1 MMNQPISGEPKK
13 SLIEFPCHFPI
24 KVVGKNVPEFSQ
36 VICDLLLS
44 MNPGF
49 DAAGVNMRPSSKG
62 NYLSLT
68 CDVYVNNQD
77 ELDNIYR
84 ALSGHELVSVV
95 L

>member
-1 MMNQPISGEPKK
+1 MNQPTAGEPKK

-24 KVVGKNVPEFSQ
+24 KVMGKNVPEFSQ

-49 DAAGVNMRPSSKG
+49 DMAGVNMRPSSKG

-77 ELDNIYR
+77 ELDDIYR
-84 ALSGHELVSVV
+84 ALSGHPLVSVV

>member
-1 MMNQPISGEPKK
+1 MVRQKPGVEKE
-13 SLIEFPCHFPI
+13 SLIKFPCHFPI
-24 KVVGKNVPEFSQ
+24 KVMGKNVPEFSQ
-36 VICDLLLS
+36 VICDLLLT
-44 MNPGF
+44 MNPDF
-49 DAAGVNMRPSSKG
+49 DASSIEMRASSKS

-68 CDVYVNNQD
+68 CKVPVNNQD

>member
-1 MMNQPISGEPKK
+1 MSTQTPSEDKK
-13 SLIEFPCHFPI
+13 SLIEFPTHFPI
-24 KVVGKNVPEFSQ
+24 KVMGKNVPEFSQ

-44 MNPGF
+44 MSPGF
-49 DAAGVNMRPSSKG
+49 DVAGVDMRPSSKG

-68 CDVYVNNQD
+68 CKVYVNNQD

>member
-1 MMNQPISGEPKK
+1 MNTPTPSEGKK
-13 SLIEFPCHFPI
+13 SLIEFPTHFPI
-24 KVVGKNVPEFSQ
+24 KVMGTNVPEFSQ

-44 MNPGF
+44 MSPGF
-49 DAAGVNMRPSSKG
+49 DVAAVDMRPSSKG

-68 CDVYVNNQD
+68 CTVYVNNQD

>member
-1 MMNQPISGEPKK
+1 MNTPTPGDHKK
-13 SLIEFPCHFPI
+13 SLIEFPTHFPI
-24 KVVGKNVPEFSQ
+24 KVMGKNVPEFSQ

-44 MNPGF
+44 MSPGF
-49 DAAGVNMRPSSKG
+49 DVAGVDMRPSSKG

-68 CDVYVNNQD
+68 CKVYVNNQD

>member
-1 MMNQPISGEPKK
+1 MSTPTPSEGKK
-13 SLIEFPCHFPI
+13 SLIEFPTHFPI
-24 KVVGKNVPEFSQ
+24 KVMGKNVPEFSQ

-44 MNPGF
+44 MSPGF
-49 DAAGVNMRPSSKG
+49 DVAGVDMRPSSKG

-68 CDVYVNNQD
+68 CNVYVHNQD
-77 ELDNIYR
+77 ELDDIYR

>member
-1 MMNQPISGEPKK
+1 MNTPLPNEGKK
-13 SLIEFPCHFPI
+13 SLIEFPTHFPI
-24 KVVGKNVPEFSQ
+24 KVMGRNVPEFSQ

-49 DAAGVNMRPSSKG
+49 DVAGVDMRPSSKG

-68 CDVYVNNQD
+68 CKVYVDSQD
-77 ELDNIYR
+77 DLDNIYR

>member
-1 MMNQPISGEPKK
+1 MDKPTPGQDKP

-24 KVVGKNVPEFSQ
+24 KVMGKNVPEFSQ

-49 DAAGVNMRPSSKG
+49 DVAGVEMRPSSKG
-62 NYLSLT
+62 NYISLT
-68 CDVYVNNQD
+68 CSVHVNSQD
-77 ELDNIYR
+77 ELDDIYR

>member
-1 MMNQPISGEPKK
+1 MKTQPPSEGKQ
-13 SLIEFPCHFPI
+13 SLIEFPTHFPI
-24 KVVGKNVPEFSQ
+24 KVMGKNVPEFSQ
-36 VICDLLLS
+36 VICDLLLK
-44 MNPGF
+44 MNPEF
-49 DAAGVNMRPSSKG
+49 DVAGVDMRPSSKG

-68 CDVYVNNQD
+68 CKVYVNNQD

>member
-1 MMNQPISGEPKK
+1 MDTAKPDDAKK

-24 KVVGKNVPEFSQ
+24 KVMGKNVPEFSQ
-36 VICDLLLS
+36 VICDLLLELS
-44 MNPGF
+44 PGF
-49 DAAGVNMRPSSKG
+49 DMAGVQMRPSSKG

-68 CDVYVNNQD
+68 CDVYVTSQE

>member
-1 MMNQPISGEPKK
+1 MKPIQRKPNQQ

-24 KVVGKNVPEFSQ
+24 KVMGKNVPEFSQ
-36 VICDLLLS
+36 VICDLLLA

-49 DAAGVNMRPSSKG
+49 QPASVDMRPSSKG

-68 CDVYVNNQD
+68 CKVHVENQAQ
-77 ELDNIYR
+77 LDAIYQ
-84 ALSGHELVSVV
+84 ALSSHALVSVV

>member
-1 MMNQPISGEPKK
+1 MNTATPGDDKK
-13 SLIEFPCHFPI
+13 SLIEFPTHFPI
-24 KVVGKNVPEFSQ
+24 KVMGKNVPEFSQ

-44 MNPGF
+44 MSPGF
-49 DAAGVNMRPSSKG
+49 DVAGVDMRPSSKG

-68 CDVYVNNQD
+68 CNVYVNNQD

>member
-1 MMNQPISGEPKK
+1 MSTATPNEGKK
-13 SLIEFPCHFPI
+13 SLIEFPTHFPI
-24 KVVGKNVPEFSQ
+24 KVMGKNVPEFPQ

-44 MNPGF
+44 MSPGF
-49 DAAGVNMRPSSKG
+49 DVAGVDMRPSSKG

-68 CDVYVNNQD
+68 CTVYVNDQE

>member
-1 MMNQPISGEPKK
+1 MNTPTPSEGKK
-13 SLIEFPCHFPI
+13 SLIEFPTHFPI
-24 KVVGKNVPEFSQ
+24 KVMGKNVPEFSQ
-36 VICDLLLS
+36 VICDLLLGMS
-44 MNPGF
+44 PGF
-49 DAAGVNMRPSSKG
+49 DVAAVDMRPSSKG

-68 CDVYVNNQD
+68 CTVYVNNQD

>member
-1 MMNQPISGEPKK
+1 MNQPISGEPKK

-24 KVVGKNVPEFSQ
+24 KVMGKNVPEFSQ

-49 DAAGVNMRPSSKG
+49 DVAGVNMRPSSKG

-68 CDVYVNNQD
+68 CDVYVNNQN
-77 ELDNIYR
+77 ELDDIYR
-84 ALSGHELVSVV
+84 ALSGHALVSVV

>member
-1 MMNQPISGEPKK
+1 MSQPGPNAGKT

-24 KVVGKNVPEFSQ
+24 KVMGKNVPEFSQ

-44 MNPGF
+44 MSPGF
-49 DAAGVNMRPSSKG
+49 DVAAVEMRPSSKG

-68 CDVYVNNQD
+68 CDVYVSSQE
-77 ELDNIYR
+77 ELDTIYR

>member
-1 MMNQPISGEPKK
+1 MDTAKPDESKK

-24 KVVGKNVPEFSQ
+24 KVMGKNVPEFSQ
-36 VICDLLLS
+36 VICDLLLELS
-44 MNPGF
+44 PGF
-49 DAAGVNMRPSSKG
+49 DMAGVQMRPSSKG

-68 CDVYVNNQD
+68 CEVYVSNQE

>member
-1 MMNQPISGEPKK
+1 MNTPTPSEGKK
-13 SLIEFPCHFPI
+13 SLIEFPTHFPI
-24 KVVGKNVPEFSQ
+24 KVMGKNVPEFSQ
-36 VICDLLLS
+36 VICDLLLRMS
-44 MNPGF
+44 PGF
-49 DAAGVNMRPSSKG
+49 DVAAVDMRPSSKG

-68 CDVYVNNQD
+68 CTVYVNNQD

>member
-1 MMNQPISGEPKK
+1 MTAGEQDKK

-24 KVVGKNVPEFSQ
+24 KVMGKNVPEFAQ
-36 VICDLLLS
+36 VISDLLVG

-49 DAAGVNMRPSSKG
+49 QPAGIEMRPSSKG

-68 CDVYVNNQD
+68 CKVRVENQD
-77 ELDNIYR
+77 QLDDIYR
-84 ALSGHELVSVV
+84 ALSGHPLVSVV

>member
-1 MMNQPISGEPKK
+1 MNTPTPGDHKK
-13 SLIEFPCHFPI
+13 SLIEFPTHFPI
-24 KVVGKNVPEFSQ
+24 KVMGKNVPEFSQ

-44 MNPGF
+44 MSPGF
-49 DAAGVNMRPSSKG
+49 DVAGVDMRPSSKG

-68 CDVYVNNQD
+68 CTVYVNNQD